1 MPGWMS
7 PALGGRRTGLEPR
20 ADDATGDGDKSRHRV
35 GWIRA
40 IRRFNK
46 WTHYVSGVALL
57 TILFLT
63 VADITGRSALGSP
76 VSGTVEVTS
85 MLLVVVVFLAVARSE
100 DMGDH
105 ITIDLIYERVGEG
118 AKKFL
123 DIFSDVLT
131 VVIVGLIS
139 YQLYQFSLRNQASGA
154 ETPVLDWP
162 LWPFVLVG
170 SVGAALYALSTI
182 MRIVLRALGEP
193 VDATDRTEGDSGGVE
208 V

>member
-1 MPGWMS
+1 MGCPGQE
-7 PALGGRRTGLEPR
+7 GRSTGLEPG
-20 ADDATGDGDKSRHRV
+20 ADDATGNGEVSRPGL
-35 GWIRA
+35 GWVRA
-40 IRRFNK
+40 VRRFNK
-46 WTHYVSGVALL
+46 WTHYISGAALL
-57 TILFLT
+57 TILVLT
-63 VADITGRSALGSP
+63 VADITGRNALNNP

-105 ITIDLIYERVGEG
+105 ITIDLIYERVGERT
-118 AKKFL
+118 KKFL

-131 VVIVGLIS
+131 VVIMGLIS
-139 YQLYQFSLRNQASGA
+139 YQLYQFSLRNQTSGA

-170 SVGAALYALSTI
+170 SVGAALYALSTV
-182 MRIVLRALGEP
+182 MRIVLRAVGEP
-193 VDATDRTEGDSGGVE
+193 VNATDRTEGDSGGVE